1 MYPLRFRPIF
11 KKRIWGGHKLHD
23 IKKGQ
28 HVRPARGERYGESW
42 DISCLDRDVS
52 VVSNGFLKGND
63 LRELI
68 EVYMGDLVGDKVF
81 EEYGTEFPLLL
92 KYLDC
97 DDLLSVQVHPDDGIA
112 AERHGA
118 CGKNEMWYVVSA
130 EPGAKIYIGFK
141 DSGISRE
148 EFIRSIAEGR
158 VGEII
163 QPVEVKAGDAF
174 FIQAGTVH
182 ALSKGVTVVEIQQSS
197 DLTYRIFD
205 WNRVDA
211 EGRSRELH
219 TALAID
225 AVDFGLTAERSRI
238 NYTPGPDKSVEL
250 IKCDY
255 FTVNLTDIETG
266 LVRDYCELDSFV
278 AYVCVEGSVSL
289 DADGNTDRLSAGEVI
304 LIPAEVNEVSL
315 SGKGRILECHM

>member
-11 KKRIWGGHKLHD
+11 KRRIWGGRRLLD

-28 HVRPARGERYGESW
+28 YPRTVKNERYGESW

-52 VVSNGFLKGND
+52 VVSNGFLKGNN

-68 EVYMGDLVGDKVF
+68 EVYMGDLVGDSVF
-81 EEYGTEFPLLL
+81 EEYGTEFPLLF

-97 DDLLSVQVHPDDGIA
+97 DDVLSVQVHPDDEIA
-112 AERHGA
+112 AERHEA
-118 CGKNEMWYVVSA
+118 SGKNEMWYVVSA
-130 EPGAKIYIGFK
+130 EPGAKIYIGFR

-148 EFIRSIAEGR
+148 EFIRAIAEGR

-163 QPVEVKAGDAF
+163 QPVDVKAGDAF

-225 AVDFGLTAERSRI
+225 AVDFGLTAETSRI
-238 NYTPGPDKSVEL
+238 NYKAEADSAVQL
-250 IKCDY
+250 VKCNH
-255 FTVNLTDIETG
+255 FTVNLIDVESE
-266 LVRDYCELDSFV
+266 LVRDYCGLDSFV

-289 DADGNTDRLSAGEVI
+289 DADGNSDRLSAGEVI

>member
-11 KKRIWGGHKLHD
+11 KKRIWGGHKLLD

-28 HVRPARGERYGESW
+28 YTRSVKDGRYGESW

-68 EVYMGDLVGDKVF
+68 EVYMGELVGDKVF
-81 EEYGTEFPLLL
+81 EEYGTEFPLLF

-97 DDLLSVQVHPDDGIA
+97 DDLLSVQVHPDDEIA
-112 AERHGA
+112 AERHEA
-118 CGKNEMWYVVSA
+118 SGKNEMWYVVSA

-148 EFIRSIAEGR
+148 GFIRAIAEGR
-158 VGEII
+158 VGDII

-182 ALSKGVTVVEIQQSS
+182 ALSKGVTAVEIQQSS

-211 EGRSRELH
+211 DGRSRELH

-225 AVDFGLTAERSRI
+225 AVDFGLTAETSRI
-238 NYTPGPDKSVEL
+238 SYTPEPDKAVEL
-250 IKCDY
+250 VRCDH
-255 FTVNLTDIETG
+255 FTVNLMDISSE

-278 AYVCVEGSVSL
+278 AYVCVEGAVSL
-289 DADGNTDRLSAGEVI
+289 DADGNTDKLSAGEVI

-315 SGKGRILECHM
+315 SGNGRILECHM